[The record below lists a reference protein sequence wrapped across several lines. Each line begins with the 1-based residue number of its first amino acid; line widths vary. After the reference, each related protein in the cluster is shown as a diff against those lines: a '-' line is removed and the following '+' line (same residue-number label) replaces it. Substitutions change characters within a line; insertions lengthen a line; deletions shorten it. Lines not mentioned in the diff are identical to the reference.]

1 MQYHK
6 EEQFFGDNEV
16 ITALASF
23 YASEENCNNT
33 VDYEP
38 LGGALLTTHADSM
51 RQLCETASTFGA
63 PGDLHN
69 TSKRLPRSYVPGV
82 PIAAER
88 HMLSDLCGPIS
99 SHVPTNPTHRNEPDE
114 CGEYNWFLL
123 AGEAELQE
131 GRRIIYY

>member
-1 MQYHK
+1 M
-6 EEQFFGDNEV
+6 
-16 ITALASF
+16 ALVSC
-23 YASEENCNNT
+23 YASEKNCNTT

-38 LGGALLTTHADSM
+38 LGGVLLTTHADSM
-51 RQLCETASTFGA
+51 RQLCETASTFGD

-69 TSKRLPRSYVPGV
+69 TSKLLPRSYVPGA

-88 HMLSDLCGPIS
+88 HMLSHSCGPTS
-99 SHVPTNPTHRNEPDE
+99 SHAPTNPTHWNEPDE

-131 GRRIIYY
+131 ERRLYYFVRSEFPQQ